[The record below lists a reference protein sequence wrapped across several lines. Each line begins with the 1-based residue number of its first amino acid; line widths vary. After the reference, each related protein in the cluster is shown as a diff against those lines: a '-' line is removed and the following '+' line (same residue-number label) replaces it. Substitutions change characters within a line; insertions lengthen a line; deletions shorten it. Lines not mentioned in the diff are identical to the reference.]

1 MQQRI
6 AIALTHNL
14 ISQCGCHSCRKTHIR
29 RTVYFKQI
37 MIKLSS
43 ICAFN
48 IKGTL
53 PELIQPILHAI
64 PPTLF
69 SVNKNNKERAESKD
83 PILSEKDNNSPYLKT
98 APEASIAAT
107 AECDRSFKPNII

>member
-1 MQQRI
+1 
-6 AIALTHNL
+6 
-14 ISQCGCHSCRKTHIR
+14 
-29 RTVYFKQI
+29 
-37 MIKLSS
+37 
-43 ICAFN
+43 
-48 IKGTL
+48 
-53 PELIQPILHAI
+53 
-64 PPTLF
+64 LF